1 MDSDN
6 PLCGIAII
14 LLLILV
20 MAIMSCIKAAME
32 YVNENTIRKK
42 AEEGNKKAL
51 VLLDLI
57 GTDTKY
63 QGSLSLMICAVE
75 IITGVFF
82 LTYLL
87 QGLGLL
93 VNFISLTLLI
103 FIMTLFGL
111 ILPKKLA
118 LKYSEQICF
127 GLYGLIRLFF
137 MVTGPFTWIID
148 KIMTFL
154 LRIFGISAK
163 EILVNEIEEEII
175 SMVNEGHEQ
184 GVIDAGKAEMISNI
198 IELDDKA
205 AEDIMTHK
213 KRIVAVDGEMTIEEA
228 LKFMLSKNY
237 SRYPLYVD
245 NLDNIV
251 GILHLKDIISAYIS
265 KDSKNI
271 RLQDIAREPFF
282 IPDTQS
288 VNLLFHEM
296 QAKNIHMAIV
306 VDEYGQTSGLVAM
319 EDILEEIVGN
329 IQDEYDKEE
338 KMILRMDKDSC
349 VVKGSISLEDLE
361 DKLDIRIDHEDFDTL
376 NGLLI
381 SILDRIP
388 ADGEKAT
395 LQYAGY
401 KFDILETMNK
411 MIGQVRISK
420 LPDTNA
426 GAPDKTVYEQ

>member
-6 PLCGIAII
+6 PLWGIAII

-32 YVNENTIRKK
+32 YVNKNTIRKK

-213 KRIVAVDGEMTIEEA
+213 NV
-228 LKFMLSKNY
+228 L
-237 SRYPLYVD
+237 
-245 NLDNIV
+245 
-251 GILHLKDIISAYIS
+251 
-265 KDSKNI
+265 
-271 RLQDIAREPFF
+271 
-282 IPDTQS
+282 
-288 VNLLFHEM
+288 
-296 QAKNIHMAIV
+296 
-306 VDEYGQTSGLVAM
+306 
-319 EDILEEIVGN
+319 
-329 IQDEYDKEE
+329 
-338 KMILRMDKDSC
+338 
-349 VVKGSISLEDLE
+349 
-361 DKLDIRIDHEDFDTL
+361 
-376 NGLLI
+376 
-381 SILDRIP
+381 
-388 ADGEKAT
+388 
-395 LQYAGY
+395 
-401 KFDILETMNK
+401 
-411 MIGQVRISK
+411 
-420 LPDTNA
+420 
-426 GAPDKTVYEQ
+426 

>member
-6 PLCGIAII
+6 PLWGIAII

-127 GLYGLIRLFF
+127 GLYGLICLFF

-282 IPDTQS
+282 YTRYP
-288 VNLLFHEM
+288 
-296 QAKNIHMAIV
+296 K
-306 VDEYGQTSGLVAM
+306 
-319 EDILEEIVGN
+319 
-329 IQDEYDKEE
+329 
-338 KMILRMDKDSC
+338 C
-349 VVKGSISLEDLE
+349 
-361 DKLDIRIDHEDFDTL
+361 
-376 NGLLI
+376 
-381 SILDRIP
+381 
-388 ADGEKAT
+388 
-395 LQYAGY
+395 
-401 KFDILETMNK
+401 
-411 MIGQVRISK
+411 
-420 LPDTNA
+420 
-426 GAPDKTVYEQ
+426 